1 MTLELHH
8 FNLSTCSQKV
18 RLVLAEKGLAWKS
31 HPVDLLR
38 NEQLRPEYLAL
49 NPNGVVPTLVHDGH
63 VVIESS
69 VIIEYVDDAFPAPPL
84 RPADPLARAR
94 MREWIHRE
102 DEVGLPAVGVLTMQK
117 LLKPVF
123 ARRSQAEIE
132 QELQQHPNRDRARAH
147 AAVARGDLPEAMLRE
162 AEARLAQTVDRMAAV
177 LERQP
182 WLAGAAFSLADCT
195 WIPFVDRMELL
206 GLAAA
211 WSEGRH
217 PAVADWLA
225 RCRARESYDA
235 AVRAF
240 GLTQPKPAQANPTGA
255 K

>member
-63 VVIESS
+63 VVVESS
-69 VIIEYVDDAFPAPPL
+69 VIIEYLDDAFPVPPL
-84 RPADPLARAR
+84 RPVDPLARAR

-123 ARRSQAEIE
+123 ARRSEAEIE
-132 QELQQHPNRDRARAH
+132 QELRQHPNRDRARAH
-147 AAVARGDLPEAMLRE
+147 AAVARGDLPEATLRE
-162 AEARLAQTVDRMAAV
+162 AEARLAQTVDRMAAG
-177 LERQP
+177 LEHQP

-195 WIPFVDRMELL
+195 WIPFLDRMELL
-206 GLAAA
+206 GLATA

-217 PAVADWLA
+217 PSVADWLA
-225 RCRARESYDA
+225 RCRARESYGA

-240 GLTQPKPAQANPTGA
+240 GLAQPKPAQANPAGA